1 MDTSF
6 AEKIKKIYE
15 QETYLDKYGDS
26 LVITFVILF
35 IFFLI
40 FSYFLVRNQIKS
52 LKANWNE
59 NKCKPYVIPF
69 AGFINGKQGED
80 SFDFT
85 EANFTECTQSILT
98 YIAGEFI
105 KPIYY
110 AINVLHSTLSSVEN
124 GFQNARKMFNYIA
137 TMLSSIF
144 TIILDRIFNTLI
156 PLQHSFIKQ
165 KSIFGKIQGILTA
178 TLFTA
183 FGSFL
188 SLKAFFASF
197 ANILISALIALAAF
211 VVIMWIIPFTW
222 PVAIGATAFFVA
234 VSIPLALILS
244 GLERVIYL
252 TEKSVPSKPSCFDE
266 NTIFVTKNKGSV
278 KIKDLEPGTLLQDGT
293 KVTAVMKCDAK
304 GQDMYFLNDIYV
316 TGTHSLLYDNKIIY
330 ISEHPDA
337 IELDNYTKP
346 FVYCLSTSSKRFVL
360 HDITFLDWDDLTK
373 EETEILRNHNVKNV
387 ETCYGGFPK
396 KTLVTLEGGIQ
407 KCIEDVKIGDYLDKN
422 NLVYGIVK
430 IPGTLLY
437 RYSIFDRHLV
447 CGNHFFIRE
456 DDLARSISNYAREP
470 LHRRKPLYNLLT
482 TKGTFV
488 INNIECFDFN
498 GNIEVI
504 LDNS

>member
-6 AEKIKKIYE
+6 AEKLKKIYE

-26 LVITFVILF
+26 VVITFVILF
-35 IFFLI
+35 IFFLL

-98 YIAGEFI
+98 YIVGEFI

-110 AINVLHSTLSSVEN
+110 SVNVLHSTLLSVEK
-124 GFQNARKMFNYIA
+124 GFQNARKMFNYIT

-197 ANILISALIALAAF
+197 ANILIAALVVLAAF
-211 VVIMWIIPFTW
+211 IVTMWIIPFTW

-252 TEKSVPSKPSCFDE
+252 TEKSLPSKPSCFDE
-266 NTIFVTKNKGSV
+266 NTMFVTKDKGPV
-278 KIKDLEPGTLLQDGT
+278 KIKDLEPGSILEDGS

-304 GQDMYFLNDIYV
+304 GQEMYFLNDIYV
-316 TGTHSLLYDNKIIY
+316 TGTHSLVYNNKVVY

-337 IELDNYTKP
+337 IQLDNYTKP
-346 FVYCLSTSSKRFVL
+346 FVYCLSTNNKRFVL
-360 HDITFLDWDDLTK
+360 NGITFLDWDDLTK
-373 EETEILRNHNVKNV
+373 EETTILRNHNIKNI
-387 ETCYGGFPK
+387 ETCYGGFPGK
-396 KTLVTLEGGIQ
+396 SLVTLEDGSA
-407 KCIEDVKIGDYLDKN
+407 KCIEYIKIGDCLDKN
-422 NLVYGIVK
+422 NVVYGIVK
-430 IPGTLLY
+430 IPETQLY
-437 RYSIFDRHLV
+437 RYSIFNRHLV
-447 CGNHFFIRE
+447 CGNHLFIRE
-456 DDLARSISNYAREP
+456 HEFARSISNYARES
-470 LHRRKPLYNLLT
+470 LHKRKSLYSLLT

-488 INNIECFDFN
+488 INNIECHDFN
-498 GNIEVI
+498 GNIEII

>member
-6 AEKIKKIYE
+6 AEKLKKIYE

-26 LVITFVILF
+26 VVITFVILF
-35 IFFLI
+35 IFFLL

-69 AGFINGKQGED
+69 AGIINGKEGEN

-110 AINVLHSTLSSVEN
+110 AVNVLHSTLSSVEK
-124 GFQNARKMFNYIA
+124 GFQNIRKMFNYIT

-183 FGSFL
+183 FGSYL
-188 SLKAFFASF
+188 SLKAFFNSF
-197 ANILISALIALAAF
+197 ANILIAALIALGAF
-211 VVIMWIIPFTW
+211 IAIMWIIPFTW

-244 GLERVIYL
+244 GLERVIDL

-266 NTIFVTKNKGSV
+266 NTLFATKDKGTL
-278 KIKDLEPGTLLQDGT
+278 KIKDLKPGMILEDGN

-304 GQDMYFLNDIYV
+304 GQIMYFLNDIYV
-316 TGTHSLLYDNKIIY
+316 TGSHSLIYNNKIVY

-337 IELDNYTKP
+337 IELDDYTKP
-346 FVYCLSTSSKRFVL
+346 FVYCLSTSSKKFML
-360 HDITFLDWDDLTK
+360 NGITFLDWDDLTR
-373 EETEILRNHNVKNV
+373 EETEKLRKNNIKDV
-387 ETCYGGFPK
+387 ETCYGGFPGK
-396 KTLVTLEGGIQ
+396 SLVTLEDGSV
-407 KCIEDVKIGDYLDKN
+407 KSIENINIGDYLDKN
-422 NLVYGIVK
+422 NVVYGIVK
-430 IPGTLLY
+430 LPKTSLNQ
-437 RYSIFDRHLV
+437 YSIFNRKLI
-447 CGNHFFIRE
+447 CGNHLFIRE
-456 DDLARSISNYAREP
+456 DNLARSISNYSRVPLNREK
-470 LHRRKPLYNLLT
+470 LLYNLLT
-482 TKGTFV
+482 SKGTLV
-488 INNIECFDFN
+488 INDIECHDFN

-504 LDNS
+504 LEN

>member
-15 QETYLDKYGDS
+15 QESYLDKYGDS
-26 LVITFVILF
+26 VVITFVILF
-35 IFFLI
+35 IFFLL
-40 FSYFLVRNQIKS
+40 FSYFLVRNQLKS
-52 LKANWNE
+52 LKANWND
-59 NKCKPYVIPF
+59 NKCRPYVIPF
-69 AGFINGKQGED
+69 AGIINGKEGEN

-110 AINVLHSTLSSVEN
+110 SVNVLHSTLSSIEK
-124 GFQNARKMFNYIA
+124 GFQNARKMFNYIVS
-137 TMLSSIF
+137 MLSSIF
-144 TIILDRIFNTLI
+144 TIIMDRIFNTLI

-188 SLKAFFASF
+188 SLKAFFSSF
-197 ANILISALIALAAF
+197 ANILIIALVALAAF
-211 VVIMWIIPFTW
+211 VVSMWIIPFTW

-266 NTIFVTKNKGSV
+266 NTVFTTKNNEKI
-278 KIKDLEPGTLLQDGT
+278 KIKDLEPGMILEDGNI
-293 KVTAVMKCDAK
+293 VTAVMKCNAK
-304 GQDMYFLNDIYV
+304 DETMYFLNDIYV
-316 TGTHSLLYDNKIIY
+316 TGTHSLLYNNKVVY

-346 FVYCLSTSSKRFVL
+346 FIYCLSTTSKKFL
-360 HDITFLDWDDLTK
+360 LNDITFLDWDDLNE
-373 EETEILRNHNVKNV
+373 EETIILRNHNIKKA
-387 ETCYGGFPK
+387 ESCYGGFPSK
-396 KTLVTLEGGIQ
+396 SIISLEDGSK
-407 KCIEDVKIGDYLDKN
+407 KCISEIKIGDYLDKN
-422 NLVYGIVK
+422 NVVYGVVK
-430 IPGTLLY
+430 IHSTPLY
-437 RYSIFDRHLV
+437 QYSIFNRNLV
-447 CGNHFFIRE
+447 CGNHLFIKE

-470 LHRRKPLYNLLT
+470 LHRSKPLYSLLT
-482 TKGTFV
+482 TKGTFNV
-488 INNIECFDFN
+488 NHIECYDFN

-504 LDNS
+504 LDN

>member
-1 MDTSF
+1 MDSSF

-15 QETYLDKYGDS
+15 QESYLDKYGDS
-26 LVITFVILF
+26 VVITFVILF
-35 IFFLI
+35 IFFLL

-110 AINVLHSTLSSVEN
+110 SVNVLHSTLSSMEK
-124 GFQNARKMFNYIA
+124 GFQNARKMFNYITA
-137 TMLSSIF
+137 MLSSIF

-188 SLKAFFASF
+188 SLKSFFSSF
-197 ANILISALIALAAF
+197 ANILIAALVVLAAF
-211 VVIMWIIPFTW
+211 IVSMWIIPFTW

-266 NTIFVTKNKGSV
+266 NTMFVTKDKGPV
-278 KIKDLEPGTLLQDGT
+278 KIKDLEPGTILEDGS
-293 KVTAVMKCDAK
+293 KVTATMKCNAN
-304 GQDMYFLNDIYV
+304 GQCMYFLNDIYV
-316 TGTHSLLYDNKIIY
+316 SGTHSLVYNDKEIY

-337 IELDNYTKP
+337 IQLDNYSKP
-346 FVYCLSTSSKRFVL
+346 YVYCLSTSNKRFVL
-360 HDITFLDWDDLTK
+360 NDITFLDWDDLTE
-373 EETEILRNHNVKNV
+373 EETLILRNHNIIDV
-387 ETCYGGFPK
+387 ESCYGGFPEK
-396 KTLVTLEGGIQ
+396 SLVTLEDGSE
-407 KCIEDVKIGDYLDKN
+407 KCIEDIKIGDYLDKN
-422 NLVYGIVK
+422 NVVYGIVK
-430 IPGTLLY
+430 IPETQLY
-437 RYSIFDRHLV
+437 RYSIFDKKII
-447 CGNHFFIRE
+447 CGNHLFIRE
-456 DDLARSISNYAREP
+456 DNLARSISNYAR
-470 LHRRKPLYNLLT
+470 KPLLHKRKSLYSLLT
-482 TKGTFV
+482 TKRTFV
-488 INNIECFDFN
+488 VNHVECYDFN

-504 LDNS
+504 LDN